1 MNAVTGAPSRYH
13 YTKDPNTE
21 EIKQKEPMAGWGG
34 EYDGYAWKTDN
45 QEPEPTDSVQT
56 WNMIYNASK

>member
-1 MNAVTGAPSRYH
+1 
-13 YTKDPNTE
+13 
-21 EIKQKEPMAGWGG
+21 MAGWGG

-56 WNMIYNASK
+56 WNMIYNTSK